1 MFTFYAS
8 VCRLLSPNPQ
18 ELKKSYS
25 YTSLNSNSNVEKTPY
40 IDTVYSKY
48 SEIVSMNDA
57 GEVIVLEYNK
67 YDKTFVQYRPKF
79 RR

>member
-8 VCRLLSPNPQ
+8 VCRLLLPNPQ

-25 YTSLNSNSNVEKTPY
+25 YTSFDSKVNIEKTPY
-40 IDTVYSKY
+40 ID
-48 SEIVSMNDA
+48 DA
-57 GEVIVLEYNK
+57 GEVIVLEYNI

-79 RR
+79 KR

>member
-1 MFTFYAS
+1 MFTLYAS

-25 YTSLNSNSNVEKTPY
+25 YTSFDTSVNVEKTPY
-40 IDTVYSKY
+40 IDTECSKY
-48 SEIVSMNDA
+48 SEIISMNDT
-57 GEVIVLEYNK
+57 GEVIVLEYNI

-79 RR
+79 KR

>member
-18 ELKKSYS
+18 ELKTSYS
-25 YTSLNSNSNVEKTPY
+25 YTSFDSNVNVEKTPY
-40 IDTVYSKY
+40 IDTECSKY
-48 SEIVSMNDA
+48 SEIASLNDA
-57 GEVIVLEYNK
+57 GEVIVLEYNI

-79 RR
+79 KR

>member
-8 VCRLLSPNPQ
+8 VCRLLSPNPH
-18 ELKKSYS
+18 ELKRSFD
-25 YTSLNSNSNVEKTPY
+25 SNVNVEKTPY
-40 IDTVYSKY
+40 IDTENSKY

-57 GEVIVLEYNK
+57 GEVIVLEYNI

-79 RR
+79 KR

>member
-1 MFTFYAS
+1 MYTFYTS

-25 YTSLNSNSNVEKTPY
+25 YTSFDSKVNIEKTPY
-40 IDTVYSKY
+40 IDTECSKY
-48 SEIVSMNDA
+48 SEIASMNDA
-57 GEVIVLEYNK
+57 GEVIVLEYNI

-79 RR
+79 KR

>member
-8 VCRLLSPNPQ
+8 VCRLLSPNTQ

-25 YTSLNSNSNVEKTPY
+25 YTSFDSNVNVEKTPY
-40 IDTVYSKY
+40 IDTENSKY
-48 SEIVSMNDA
+48 SEIVSMNDT
-57 GEVIVLEYNK
+57 GEVIVLEYNI

-79 RR
+79 KR